1 MAAIAERTSLG
12 NSRIRSKRL
21 VETTN
26 LDEKPVL
33 KEALD
38 DVIRISD
45 GVQNQIFDNCNGVA
59 RWDLEAAVGIVCN
72 DEAPLEIMDRL
83 VEESDIGFA
92 ARVRAVSQMKR
103 TGSLEVGNT
112 ISLLEK
118 N

>member
-45 GVQNQIFDNCNGVA
+45 EVQNLIL
-59 RWDLEAAVGIVCN
+59 DLLQE
-72 DEAPLEIMDRL
+72 
-83 VEESDIGFA
+83 
-92 ARVRAVSQMKR
+92 
-103 TGSLEVGNT
+103 
-112 ISLLEK
+112 
-118 N
+118 